1 MATLLYRL
9 GRASFRHRKL
19 VIAVWLAVLAAA
31 IAAMSLFGGVGK
43 VNDDFT
49 IPGSESQQAL
59 DIMGRQFPGSAGTS
73 AQLVFR
79 APPGHTVTEAHY
91 ARAIDAALAQAARA
105 PQVVEATPPQK
116 AGTVSADQRVA
127 VAQVSYAVVKDDL
140 HAGSLDALDAA
151 AQPARTAGLDVDLG
165 GAALGGGGAQ
175 PGAQDL
181 IGVAV
186 AVIVL
191 AITFGS
197 LLAAGMPLLSA
208 LVGVVAG
215 VAGVLAL
222 TGVADISSTALTL
235 ALMIGLA
242 VGIDYALFIVTR
254 HRSQLAQGDDPEH
267 AAGLAAGTAGGAVV
281 FAGLT
286 VVIALAGLS
295 VVGIP
300 FLTVMGLSGA
310 LAVVAAVAVALT
322 LLPAI
327 LGFAGHRLAP
337 KSGSRAAHREQAAAA
352 GTEKAAN
359 AGERWVRLATAKPW
373 LTVLAVL
380 AALGALA
387 WPAKDLTLALPD
399 NGSAP
404 AHTSQRAAYDT
415 IDTAFG
421 PGFNGPLI
429 VLADTRGSDAPRE
442 AAQAI
447 AGDLKKLDNVAT
459 VAPPALNAAGNYAI
473 IQVVPRSAPD
483 TRATED
489 LVTTI
494 RTKEPTMAKET
505 GASIQVTGKTAV
517 SIDVSSQLSS
527 ALVPFG
533 AVIVGLSLL
542 LLLVVF
548 RSLLVPLKAAL
559 GFLLSIAAT
568 FGATVTVF
576 QNGHLQSLIGADG
589 ATPIASFLPV
599 VVMAVLFGLAM
610 DYEVFLV
617 SRIHETYTH
626 TRRPLHAIHQGARHS
641 ARVVT
646 AAALIMVSVF
656 AAFVHSESM
665 ILKQI
670 AFALA
675 LGVLIDAF
683 IIRMT
688 LVPAVLALTRHAAWW
703 LPAWLRRRL
712 PDLDIEGARL
722 TQTPRSPENESLDLH
737 PLAPAERG

>member
-9 GRASFRHRKL
+9 GRASFRHRRL
-19 VIAVWLAVLAAA
+19 VIAVWLAVLAAV
-31 IAAMSLFGGVGK
+31 ITAMSLFGGAGK
-43 VNDDFT
+43 LNEDFS

-59 DIMGRQFPGSAGTS
+59 DTMGRSFPGSAGTS
-73 AQLVFR
+73 AQLVFS
-79 APPGHTVTEAHY
+79 APAGQKVTDPRLAK
-91 ARAIDAALAQAARA
+91 AIDRSLTAAAKA
-105 PQVVEATPPQK
+105 PQVVRVIPPQQ
-116 AGTVSADQRVA
+116 AGTVSADKKVA
-127 VAQVSYAVVKDDL
+127 VAQINYDVEKEDL
-140 HAGSLDALDAA
+140 KAGALDALDAD
-151 AQPARTAGLDVDLG
+151 AQPARTAGLTVDLG
-165 GAALGGGGAQ
+165 GQALSGGGTA

-181 IGVAV
+181 IGVVV

-197 LLAAGMPLLSA
+197 LLAAGMPLLTA
-208 LVGVVAG
+208 LVGVAAA
-215 VAGVLAL
+215 VAGVLSM
-222 TGVADISSTALTL
+222 TGAFTISSTALTL

-242 VGIDYALFIVTR
+242 VGIDYALFILTR
-254 HRSQLAQGDDPEH
+254 HRSHLAEGAEPDE
-267 AAGLAAGTAGGAVV
+267 AAGLAAGTAGSAVV

-286 VVIALAGLS
+286 VVIAMAGLS

-300 FLTVMGLSGA
+300 FLTVMGLSAA
-310 LAVVAAVAVALT
+310 LAVLTAVAVALT
-322 LLPAI
+322 LLPAV
-327 LGFAGHRLAP
+327 LGFAGRRLTP
-337 KSGSRAAHREQAAAA
+337 SPRSRAGRRESAAAQYP
-352 GTEKAAN
+352 EDRSAN

-387 WPAKDLTLALPD
+387 WPATGMSLALPD
-399 NGSAP
+399 NGSAA

-415 IDTAFG
+415 ITDAFG
-421 PGFNGPLI
+421 PGYNGPLI
-429 VLADTRGSDAPRE
+429 ILADTSHTASPR
-442 AAQAI
+442 AAAAAVAQ
-447 AGDLKKLDNVAT
+447 DLKTLKGVST
-459 VAPPALNAAGNYAI
+459 VAPPALNKAGTYAVV
-473 IQVVPRSAPD
+473 QVVPDSAPD
-483 TRATED
+483 AQATKN

-494 RTKEPTMAKET
+494 RGKAGEILKET
-505 GASIQVTGKTAV
+505 GAGIRVTGKTAV
-517 SIDVSSQLSS
+517 SIDVSSQLAS

-533 AVIVGLSLL
+533 AVVVGLSLL
-542 LLLVVF
+542 LLLIVF
-548 RSLLVPLKAAL
+548 RSVIVPVKAAA

-568 FGATVTVF
+568 FGAAVTVF
-576 QNGHLQSLIGADG
+576 QNGHLQGLVGADG
-589 ATPIASFLPV
+589 TVPIASFLPI

-617 SRIHETYTH
+617 SRIHESYTH
-626 TRRPLHAIHQGARHS
+626 TRRPLHAIHHGARHS

-646 AAALIMVSVF
+646 AAALIMVAVF

-683 IIRMT
+683 LVRMT

-703 LPAWLRRRL
+703 MPAWLRRRL

-722 TQTPRSPENESLDLH
+722 TSTTAAAPTHDTPLVAPRS
-737 PLAPAERG
+737 